1 MKKVRENQLTYL
13 FLAIIM
19 IPIGIYLNYSSI
31 IKGQFPES
39 IMLFFLGTSALMMA
53 YLSPHLFPKDERAK
67 AIIGKSMSANYFVL
81 FAAFLLLFFLTG
93 SLGPLAFSATEVL
106 IVLFCIMITAIPLTM
121 VIYSKFIQSN
131 VPKSHESI

>member
-1 MKKVRENQLTYL
+1 MKKVRENQLAYL

-19 IPIGIYLNYSSI
+19 IPMGIFLNYAAMM
-31 IKGQFPES
+31 KGQFPEA
-39 IMLFFLGTSALMMA
+39 ILIFFLGTSALLMY

-67 AIIGKSMSANYFVL
+67 AIIGRSMTANYFVL

-106 IVLFCIMITAIPLTM
+106 IVLFCIMVTAIPLTM
-121 VIYSKFIQSN
+121 VIYSKFI
-131 VPKSHESI
+131 

>member
-1 MKKVRENQLTYL
+1 MKKVRENQLAYL

-31 IKGQFPES
+31 IKDQFPES

-67 AIIGKSMSANYFVL
+67 EIIGKSMTANYFVL
-81 FAAFLLLFFLTG
+81 FGAFLILFLLTG
-93 SLGPLAFSATEVL
+93 SLGLLVLSATEVL
-106 IVLFCIMITAIPLTM
+106 IVLFCIMVTAIPFTM
-121 VIYSKFIQSN
+121 VIYSKLI
-131 VPKSHESI
+131 